1 MSQRDSSLWSAI
13 EDVVVNDNCSGC
25 GLCATLS
32 DGIEMQLS
40 EEGYLR
46 PTPAAN
52 YPADE
57 RDGALQVFKRA
68 CPGRIVVAPKPEAG
82 SKVHPIFGRHL
93 GVWEGWSTDHEI
105 RNAGSSG
112 GILTTIAA
120 YLSEK
125 DGAAAQVVRMDGDR
139 PTRSV
144 PVRIM
149 TREEALLSAGSRYAP
164 VAVAAEHLQ
173 GTGSVTG
180 KPCEISAIRA
190 AADAATAGPV
200 LLSFF
205 CAGTPSQQAT
215 EKLITQLGH
224 NVDTVTAMR
233 YRGDGWPGNFV
244 VTSEDGS
251 SAHMG
256 YEKSWGAVLGK
267 QLQGRCKS
275 CVDGTGEGADIAV
288 GDYWAA
294 DENGYP
300 VFEDQDGRSVVI
312 ARTQRGR
319 RILEECVAAGLIE
332 ISPIGLESVSKIQP
346 LQVKRRMTLPGRL
359 LGKRLTGQ
367 RIPDYRGYGLFRG
380 LVRRPVQNLKAAAGT
395 VRRSLRKH
403 SRS

>member
-1 MSQRDSSLWSAI
+1 MSRRDSSLWAAV

-32 DGIEMQLS
+32 EGIEMQLS

-46 PTPAAN
+46 PVLT
-52 YPADE
+52 ADHPIAE
-57 RDGALQVFKRA
+57 RGKALEVFKRA
-68 CPGRIVVAPKPEAG
+68 CPGRTVVAPQPDAG

-112 GILTTIAA
+112 GLLTTIAA
-120 YLSEK
+120 FISEK
-125 DGAAAQVVRMDGDR
+125 SGTAAQVVRMDGDR

-149 TREEALLSAGSRYAP
+149 SREEALLSAGSRYAP
-164 VAVAAEHLQ
+164 VAVAGESLEGA
-173 GTGSVTG
+173 GSVTG

-190 AADAATAGPV
+190 AADDQGDGPV

-205 CAGTPSQQAT
+205 CAGTPSQKAT
-215 EKLITQLGH
+215 DKLVVQLGH
-224 NVDTVTAMR
+224 EVDALTSMR

-244 VTSEDGS
+244 VTSSDGT

-256 YEKSWGAVLGK
+256 YEESWGAVLGK

-294 DENGYP
+294 DEKGYP

-312 ARTQRGR
+312 ARTMRGQE
-319 RILEECVAAGLIE
+319 ILIECAAAGLIE
-332 ISPIGLESVSKIQP
+332 ISPVRLDSVSKIQP
-346 LQVKRRMTLPGRL
+346 LQVKRRLTLPGRL

-367 RIPDYRGYGLFRG
+367 RIPEYRGYGLFQG
-380 LVRRPVQNLKAAAGT
+380 LVRRPVMNLKAAAGT
-395 VRRSLRKH
+395 LRRSLRKH